1 VTVRDCFDLAEQ
13 PRARALNRYA
23 GHLREEQQIDGFR
36 ILNNQGT
43 AVLQTY
49 IGYQKWTEY
58 KVQPEELEPY
68 YLAKQQREQQQQ
80 GGSSTAAPAT
90 APFNITQQ
98 AQHTTQ
104 TRPRGGG
111 QGRGAARGAAK
122 GGRAAS
128 GAGAAAQLSQQPH
141 RGSPAPAT
149 HPNNIPIRS
158 GGWKPTRQAQTEKRM
173 QLFNQKQQQ
182 SSEQQSSEHQSS
194 EQIPLQNAPL
204 SAEQREQERRQKD
217 EEDADALRR
226 IEEAAAEK
234 KDIILRRKA
243 AREAADNRKVCDSF

>member
-1 VTVRDCFDLAEQ
+1 
-13 PRARALNRYA
+13 
-23 GHLREEQQIDGFR
+23 
-36 ILNNQGT
+36 
-43 AVLQTY
+43 LQTY

-58 KVQPEELEPY
+58 KVQLEELEPY
-68 YLAKQQREQQQQ
+68 YLTKQQREQQQQ
-80 GGSSTAAPAT
+80 GGSSTAALAT

-98 AQHTTQ
+98 AQHTSQ

-128 GAGAAAQLSQQPH
+128 GAGAAAQLSQQQQ
-141 RGSPAPAT
+141 RGSPAPVT

-158 GGWKPTRQAQTEKRM
+158 GGWKPTRQAQTKKGT

-182 SSEQQSSEHQSS
+182 SSEQKSS
-194 EQIPLQNAPL
+194 EQIPLQSAPL

-217 EEDADALRR
+217 KEDADALRR
-226 IEEAAAEK
+226 IEESAAEK
-234 KDIILRRKA
+234 KDTILRRKA
-243 AREAADNRKVCDSF
+243 AREAADNRKVCDNF